1 VFLEA
6 SLFGLPATAKEDVM
20 NKKVSYLVKLIIGIV
35 FVLSASPAASAEDF
49 YKGKTIRFIVGFSVG
64 GRFDAYARLI
74 ARNIGRYV
82 PGNPRALVQ
91 NMPGVGSLISA
102 NYIYLK
108 AKPDSLT
115 VGNWSGW
122 LGLLDPQVLDK

>member
-1 VFLEA
+1 
-6 SLFGLPATAKEDVM
+6 M